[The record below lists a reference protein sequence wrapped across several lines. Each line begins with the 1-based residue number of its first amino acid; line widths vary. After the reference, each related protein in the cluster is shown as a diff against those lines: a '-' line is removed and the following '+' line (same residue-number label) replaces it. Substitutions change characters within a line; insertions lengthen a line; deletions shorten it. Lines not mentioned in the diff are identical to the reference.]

1 MQRIGADKATAL
13 TRYGPLWRAHRRLW
27 HQHFGLK
34 SMGQHDARIAV
45 GARAL
50 AARLLENDRD
60 TCNQLKLSVSDLQD
74 ILHGSLFKR
83 V

>member
-1 MQRIGADKATAL
+1 MGADKATAL
-13 TRYGPLWRAHRRLW
+13 TRYGPLWRTHRRLW

-34 SMGQHDARIAV
+34 AMGQYNTRIEA

-60 TCNQLKLSVSDLQD
+60 TCNQLKLSVTDLQD
-74 ILHGSLFKR
+74 VLHNSLFKR